1 MHNRIKEI
9 RKKSKLSQ
17 ANFGLKLGV
26 SRDVINN
33 IENGRVEPKPLI
45 VKHIC
50 SVFGISEQW
59 LLTGKGCMMSE
70 TENALLDELAAV
82 YNMTDKQKRIMAAF
96 AAMDDKKREFLAEVF
111 FEFVDLLTVSPEV
124 SATLAVR
131 PAASDKKLSRAEK
144 EALIKRQFD
153 AEEKA
158 AMLQASISTNG
169 MAG

>member
-1 MHNRIKEI
+1 MRERIRAI
-9 RKKSKLSQ
+9 RKRQNLSQ
-17 ANFGLKLGV
+17 TKFGEKLGV
-26 SRDVINN
+26 SRNVIND
-33 IENGRVEPKPLI
+33 IENGRVEAKPLI

-59 LLTGKGCMMSE
+59 LLTGDGNMSAE
-70 TENALLDELAAV
+70 TTQALLDELATE
-82 YNMTDKQKRIMAAF
+82 YNMSDKQKRIMAAF